1 MNWGHQH
8 FQCCA
13 LPTELSRQKDRHNGR
28 PFESGRR
35 DSNSRPSPWQG
46 DVLPLNYA
54 RKVFNCTALTVLEF
68 TSLGRNSQILSSL
81 FLTSNFLLIYLTQTF
96 CFLQSGPGR
105 IRTDDLLLAK
115 QAPSRLATG
124 PYLRCRNH
132 LGADER
138 IRTSTPCRA
147 IDPKSIASAIPP
159 RRPSA
164 PPPSGPSA
172 YTV

>member
-1 MNWGHQH
+1 MSGVKWCRDPDLNWGHQH

-28 PFESGRR
+28 PFKSGRR

-54 RKVFNCTALTVLEF
+54 RKVFNCIALTLLEC
-68 TSLGRNSQILSSL
+68 TSPGRNSQILSSL
-81 FLTSNFLLIYLTQTF
+81 FLTSNFPLIYFIQTF

-124 PYLRCRNH
+124 PKLTTLNFSVS
-132 LGADER
+132 D
-138 IRTSTPCRA
+138 
-147 IDPKSIASAIPP
+147 
-159 RRPSA
+159 
-164 PPPSGPSA
+164 
-172 YTV
+172 